1 MPRRAR
7 YRQDQSTTMAKHV
20 RVTPPA
26 TRRVRAARRAAL
38 VAAVAIPVG
47 WLAMSPASAAI
58 VKADS
63 DQRVAS
69 VADVAEAWYA
79 SSPIDICTTPL
90 GCPPAQV
97 PSSPYP
103 AHTLHVGVAG
113 GQETARTYVLPNLV
127 SLPYGA
133 KFLSG
138 TMTLPVTTDNSAGTV
153 SPEAAKI
160 QACLTKAPI
169 ADGTEG
175 STQTPPAVDCSTKA
189 ALKYDAKK
197 AVFTLDLTPFLTAWS
212 GGRPAL
218 GIALLPASAGP
229 TDSWHV
235 SFNGRKYAGSH
246 IASSVVFTPPPPT
259 STGSGTQTSVPP
271 PVAPPSAQPA
281 PQSPPNISLPPQ
293 TTGTTPAA
301 PPQVATPTVP
311 APVAQPVAVSRE
323 FQYPLAFLFPI
334 VLLGAAVF
342 FIRLFTRD
350 PLPVRPV
357 R

>member
-1 MPRRAR
+1 
-7 YRQDQSTTMAKHV
+7 MAKHV
-20 RVTPPA
+20 RMKPPA
-26 TRRVRAARRAAL
+26 TRRVQTARRAAL
-38 VAAVAIPVG
+38 VACAVIPLG
-47 WLAMSPASAAI
+47 WLAMAPASAALM
-58 VKADS
+58 KTTG
-63 DQRVAS
+63 DQRTATL
-69 VADVAEAWYA
+69 ADVAEAWYA

-90 GCPPAQV
+90 GCPPAQI

-113 GQETARTYVLPNLV
+113 GQETARAYVLPNLV

-133 KFLSG
+133 KFVSG
-138 TMTLPVTTDNSAGTV
+138 TMTLPVTTDNSAGTI
-153 SPEAAKI
+153 SPDAAKI
-160 QACLTKAPI
+160 QACLAKAPI
-169 ADGTEG
+169 ADGTDG
-175 STQTPPAVDCSTKA
+175 STQTPPAFDCGTKA

-197 AVFTLDLTPFLTAWS
+197 AVFTLDLTPFLAAWS
-212 GGRPAL
+212 GGKPAL
-218 GIALLPASAGP
+218 GIALLPAAAGP

-246 IASSVVFTPPPPT
+246 ISSSVVFTPPPPV
-259 STGSGTQTSVPP
+259 STGSGTQTSAPP
-271 PVAPPSAQPA
+271 PVTPSGAQPA

-311 APVAQPVAVSRE
+311 APAAQPVAVSRE
-323 FQYPLAFLFPI
+323 FQYPLAFLLPI